1 MRSLCYAGLAL
12 AFAFTALSA
21 VAENNNIH
29 GTVTDPLG
37 AVVPGAQVQLFRE
50 SKLVG
55 ATTTDSEGKYRF
67 SPLAPGRYRV
77 KTQAPSFSQQQSDAI
92 YVSSSS
98 NAAVDITL
106 KVGSVSQQIV
116 VSATGTSLPETQT
129 GASISVVTS
138 DQFQYK
144 PEVLE
149 PLRQVPGA
157 QVLENGQRGINES
170 LFIRG
175 GESKFNKVLLDGIPL
190 NEIGG
195 TVDFGGVFTTGID
208 QVEVLRGPNSVLYGA
223 DALAGVVNMT
233 SLHGTTFTPQLSYA
247 FDAGNFSSLHND
259 ASLGGIFRQLD
270 YFSQFGRYDGGNTSA
285 NPHFHNATY
294 AGNFG
299 WTPGASTSLRLTIR
313 RVAAKV
319 DVPNA
324 IDFFGVP
331 DDSFQTEDN
340 TYIGATLQNQ
350 TTSHWHN
357 LLRYGATRQSSE
369 FVNPSP
375 TGILDPVFGN
385 FLGNV
390 VTIRGANG
398 FSTTGQAILD
408 FAGDYPQRFF
418 ILNNS
423 DLLTFQSDYSFG
435 AHLNALFAFNYENE
449 RGPKPAERNNYSYT
463 GELHGSLWSRL
474 YATLGV
480 GVEKNAVFGLAA
492 TPRASLAYY
501 LVRPRS
507 TGAFAG
513 TKLKFNYGQGIQ
525 EPDIFSAD
533 NSLFALLLQQPDGQ
547 QLISQFHVG
556 PIGAVRSRSLD
567 AGVEQ
572 LSWSGRAKFGVTFF
586 YNRFTNEIEFV
597 SPDGLA
603 LLGVPEQVLAAT
615 PFGASINSLA
625 TRSLGA
631 ETEVELS
638 LGHGF
643 TVRAAYTYL
652 DGIVRRSFSS
662 DELFPSFNPQ
672 FPDIPIGAFSPLVGN
687 RPFNRAPHTAS
698 FYLGYARRK
707 LALTL
712 SGNFIGRRDSS
723 TFLLDSSFGAS
734 MLLPNH
740 NLAAAYQKI
749 DVSGSYRLNRYLQI
763 YSAIENLASQHYDPA
778 PGFPA
783 LPFNFRGGIKVTL
796 GGEAT
801 K

>member
-1 MRSLCYAGLAL
+1 MKLFRRAGLAPVL
-12 AFAFTALSA
+12 ALAAISTLALAATGSSL
-21 VAENNNIH
+21 H
-29 GTVTDPLG
+29 GTVSEPLG

-50 SKLVG
+50 GKPIA
-55 ATTTDSEGKYRF
+55 ATTTNTEGKYQF
-67 SPLAPGRYRV
+67 GSLAPGRYQV
-77 KTQAPSFSQQQSDAI
+77 KTQAPSFTSQQNDAI
-92 YVSSSS
+92 YLGSGS
-98 NAAVDITL
+98 NATQDLTL
-106 KVGSVSQQIV
+106 KIGTVSQQIV
-116 VSATGTSLPETQT
+116 VSATGTSVPETQT
-129 GASISVVTS
+129 GASVSVITA
-138 DQFQYK
+138 DQFQYQL
-144 PEVLE
+144 PALE
-149 PLRQVPGA
+149 PLRQAPGV

-175 GESKFNKVLLDGIPL
+175 GESKANKVLLDGIPL
-190 NEIGG
+190 NEIGV
-195 TVDFGGVFTTGID
+195 TVDLGRVFTTGID
-208 QVEVLRGPNSVLYGA
+208 KIEVLRGPNSALYGA
-223 DALAGVVNMT
+223 DAMAGVVNLT
-233 SLHGTTFTPQLSYA
+233 TARGTTFLPQLSYA
-247 FDAGNFSSLHND
+247 FDAGNFSSLHHD
-259 ASLGGIFRQLD
+259 ASFGGIFRQLD
-270 YFSQFGRYDGGNTSA
+270 YFSEFSRFDCGNTSV
-285 NPHFHNATY
+285 NPHFRNASY

-299 WTPGASTSLRLTIR
+299 WPPGAYTNLRLTLR

-324 IDFFGVP
+324 IDFFGIA

-340 TYIGATLQNQ
+340 TYLGATLENQ
-350 TTSHWHN
+350 TTSRWHN
-357 LLRYGATRQSSE
+357 LLRYGATRQNSE

-375 TGILDPVFGN
+375 TGISDAFGD

-423 DLLTFQSDYSFG
+423 DLVTFQSDYSFG
-435 AHLNALFAFNYENE
+435 ARLSALFAFHYVNE
-449 RGPKPAERNNYSYT
+449 RGPKPAERTNYSYT
-463 GELHGSLWSRL
+463 GELHGNLWSRL

-480 GVEKNAVFGLAA
+480 GVEKNEIFGVAA

-507 TGAFAG
+507 SGALAG
-513 TKLKFNYGQGIQ
+513 TKLTSNYGQGIQ
-525 EPDIFSAD
+525 EPDISSAD
-533 NSLFALLLQQPDGQ
+533 NSLFALLSKLPNGP
-547 QLISQFHVG
+547 QLISQFHIG
-556 PIGAVRSRSLD
+556 PIGAVRSRSFD
-567 AGVEQ
+567 SGVEQ
-572 LSWSGRAKFGVTFF
+572 LAWNGRAKLGVTFF
-586 YNRFTNEIEFV
+586 YNRFIDEIEFV
-597 SPDGLA
+597 SPGGLFQ
-603 LLGVPEQVLAAT
+603 LGVPDKVRAAA

-631 ETEVELS
+631 ETELELS

-643 TVRAAYTYL
+643 TARAAYTYL
-652 DGIVRRSFSS
+652 DGRVQHSFSS

-672 FPDIPIGAFSPLVGN
+672 FPTIPIGAFSPLVGN

-712 SGNFIGRRDSS
+712 SGNFVGRRDSS

-749 DVSGSYRLNRYLQI
+749 DASGSYRLSRHLQL
-763 YSAIENLASQHYDPA
+763 YSTIENLASQHYDPA

-783 LPFNFRGGIKVTL
+783 LPLNVRGGIKVTL
-796 GGEAT
+796 GGE
-801 K
+801 